1 MGATQSVPHLPPSS
15 AAIMLYLAQQRFE
28 KEAPWKRDQLTKQV
42 RSDPDVL
49 ALSCWAIACE
59 QPQGAIP
66 NPGGVQ
72 TPQQFI
78 ASFRQAVKAEPAAS
92 ALDSWYAAM
101 NLPVPAIYLTQ
112 DDDNGLGGNGEFD
125 GWFCASPRGSGFCG
139 PREMK
144 PHPRLEPAR
153 PGPMPGSSTVLSR
166 GA

>member
-1 MGATQSVPHLPPSS
+1 MGATQSTCHLPPSS

-49 ALSCWAIACE
+49 ALSCWAVACE
-59 QPQGAIP
+59 QPPGAIP

-78 ASFRQAVKAEPAAS
+78 VSFRQAVKAEPAAS

-101 NLPVPAIYLTQ
+101 KLPVPAVYLRT
-112 DDDNGLGGNGEFD
+112 DEDVLTGGEMD
-125 GWFCASPRGSGFCG
+125 GWLCASPRSLCG
-139 PREMK
+139 PRELK
-144 PHPRLEPAR
+144 PRSNTIRE
-153 PGPMPGSSTVLSR
+153 GPMPGRPASVPPL
-166 GA
+166 